1 MCVEVGG
8 GQLLATGGGGHRWVM
23 SFLSPHVTP
32 VGAKK
37 RIMINSERDPFKKK
51 AEKKKGKDRKKG
63 RGKWGSGGSRAFL
76 MNHCKVL
83 DKWKPVNS
91 ADVQVKRSGGAIAVQ
106 GVERESQVQWRDQRN
121 ASTDKRLYII
131 RTSLYTSFTSQID
144 YWYLDSKGKEGER
157 VCGGVTK

>member
-1 MCVEVGG
+1 M
-8 GQLLATGGGGHRWVM
+8 
-23 SFLSPHVTP
+23 
-32 VGAKK
+32 
-37 RIMINSERDPFKKK
+37 
-51 AEKKKGKDRKKG
+51 
-63 RGKWGSGGSRAFL
+63 
-76 MNHCKVL
+76 
-83 DKWKPVNS
+83 
-91 ADVQVKRSGGAIAVQ
+91 KRSGGAIAVQ